1 MINTIQI
8 HYDYDETDGILPS
21 GLPKGPAYCSV
32 SCPHLNRVDYGVWA
46 YCDLFDKH
54 MERHD
59 IGQPKREAYTPAP
72 ACRNH
77 EMQGR

>member
-8 HYDYDETDGILPS
+8 HYDYDETEGILPS
-21 GLPKGPAYCSV
+21 GLPKGPAHCHKR
-32 SCPHLNRVDYGVWA
+32 CPFLNTEGEA
-46 YCDLFDKH
+46 PMCDLFMVIID
-54 MERHD
+54 RTL
-59 IGQPKREAYTPAP
+59 IGEPKRESFIPAY